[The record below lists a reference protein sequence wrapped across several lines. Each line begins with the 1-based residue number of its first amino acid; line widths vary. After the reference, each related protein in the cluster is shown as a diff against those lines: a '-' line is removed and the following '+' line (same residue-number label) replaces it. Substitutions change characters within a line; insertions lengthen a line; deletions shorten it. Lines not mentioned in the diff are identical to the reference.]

1 MGGLSHRFAVKVFHR
16 VIKIFTADVRAKIS
30 QYFQFQRIV
39 ITITVSVI
47 SRIKQLLW
55 GRFICFAGADKA
67 VKEGTDLVS
76 YEGRESIACCGIF

>member
-1 MGGLSHRFAVKVFHR
+1 MLIKRMGGLSHRFAVKVFHR

-47 SRIKQLLW
+47 SRICIKIAQSVQKPFADVRS
-55 GRFICFAGADKA
+55 GRFFQGS
-67 VKEGTDLVS
+67 GLFGYS
-76 YEGRESIACCGIF
+76 G

>member
-47 SRIKQLLW
+47 SRICIKIAQSVQKPFAV
-55 GRFICFAGADKA
+55 RFDLQTA
-67 VKEGTDLVS
+67 VLRQELEHRSMIMAVQ
-76 YEGRESIACCGIF
+76 